1 MVPREITND
10 MVTDFRTRIR
20 ADNSAGISDTEIRT
34 GLAAVFAG
42 HVWPELPTTI
52 DEDGWSRKA
61 EAYEAQQA
69 LADAGQRVA
78 AAAESPPVIS
88 DAQWRCSAAQII
100 GNTWQG
106 ANLPPGALEK
116 MSAQLAAWIKTG
128 EMPS

>member
-69 LADAGQRVA
+69 LADAGQHVA

-100 GNTWQG
+100 ANQHAYSDPIAVIHG
-106 ANLPPGALEK
+106 AIK
-116 MSAQLAAWIKTG
+116 LAEYIKTG
-128 EMPS
+128 ELPS